1 MANSKNVANLKYVA
15 NSKMSQTLKNV
26 IDFKECP
33 WFRKNVRDLEKMFQM
48 SKLPICP
55 KLPNHQIQQMF
66 TKIPM
71 YFTSPSVIDWHTPI
85 VNIDE
90 ITKNAKLDNIANIT
104 QITDIVKITEIDK
117 ISNIT
122 KIANGLKGWE

>member
-1 MANSKNVANLKYVA
+1 
-15 NSKMSQTLKNV
+15 
-26 IDFKECP
+26 
-33 WFRKNVRDLEKMFQM
+33 
-48 SKLPICP
+48 
-55 KLPNHQIQQMF
+55 MF
-66 TKIPM
+66 TKIPT